1 MIIKPNKLKCTVR
14 GKCIFEGIPFETII
28 EDESTWTIEDQQ
40 LLRIQLVKMDERSKD
55 TCWLSLLKDPIQF
68 QPDPY
73 ILNDM
78 RKKLD
83 LERFQL
89 EVHDIQFYTVF
100 VYLITRSF
108 YFIQNP
114 GFDFSG
120 AKLDKKYE
128 DKGIKDMENAIKSPK

>member
-1 MIIKPNKLKCTVR
+1 
-14 GKCIFEGIPFETII
+14 
-28 EDESTWTIEDQQ
+28 
-40 LLRIQLVKMDERSKD
+40 MDERSKD

-89 EVHDIQFYTVF
+89 EVHDIYFHTVF
-100 VYLITRSF
+100 VTLITRSF

>member
-1 MIIKPNKLKCTVR
+1 MNIRCFLKDFILTEVCILIDVEKGTRGKEVQVIIKPNKLKCTVR
-14 GKCIFEGIPFETII
+14 GKCIFEGIPYETII

-89 EVHDIQFYTVF
+89 EVHDI
-100 VYLITRSF
+100 
-108 YFIQNP
+108 
-114 GFDFSG
+114 
-120 AKLDKKYE
+120 
-128 DKGIKDMENAIKSPK
+128 

>member
-1 MIIKPNKLKCTVR
+1 MIFLKILCPIGFPRTQPQAAALQKETPVNVLVNLDV
-14 GKCIFEGIPFETII
+14 PFETII

-89 EVHDIQFYTVF
+89 EVHDIQFHTVF
-100 VYLITRSF
+100 R
-108 YFIQNP
+108 
-114 GFDFSG
+114 
-120 AKLDKKYE
+120 KLDHQKLLFYSE
-128 DKGIKDMENAIKSPK
+128 SRFRL